1 MRLNEKKVGDV
12 FKMTGMS
19 AVGKEVLVEATLI
32 EDEDR
37 NYVVKSK
44 GVRILCDGYEM
55 VYPK

>member
-12 FKMTGMS
+12 FKMIGMS
-19 AVGKEVLVEATLI
+19 VVGKEELVEATLV

-37 NYVVKSK
+37 NYVVNSK
-44 GVRILCDGYEM
+44 GVRIQCDGYEM